1 MSHKTEFLICS
12 FRKRQFSGNPQFINA
27 EIEAIVRIRAKGA
40 DGILE
45 TSISKDALSEASVLV
60 EI

>member
-12 FRKRQFSGNPQFINA
+12 FRKRQFSGNPHFINA

-45 TSISKDALSEASVLV
+45 TISKDALSEASVLV